1 MRITKDYSEIAEI
14 TGGEV
19 LATPEYLQAQE
30 VEDWGYIVHDS
41 FVLPFYIKKKL
52 FFRYLL
58 FTLGDSGVTTED
70 RISYLLNEVTGF
82 IKKNLP
88 VDFILTQHV
97 TALFS
102 CCPQGSVNCFFGS
115 YVVDLSLDEDALFA
129 NLHTK
134 HRNVIKKAEKDGVR
148 VSCGVEN
155 RGVCEAL
162 IQSTL
167 ERQHIG
173 LLSQGMLEGLSRVK
187 HMDYWVASFEGELQG
202 AAILLWSE
210 NRSAYYMFGGSAVKP
225 HAGAMNL
232 LHWSA
237 MKLMKE
243 RGVKY
248 YDFVGARIN
257 PDEGSKYEGIQR
269 FKSRFGG
276 ELKKGYLW
284 KMPLNK
290 FKYKLF
296 CWLVA
301 AKQGRNYCG
310 DVIDQERKRGNY

>member
-1 MRITKDYSEIAEI
+1 MRITKDYSEIEEI
-14 TGGEV
+14 TGVEV

-70 RISYLLNEVTGF
+70 RVSYLLNEVTGF

-187 HMDYWVASFEGELQG
+187 HIDYWVASFEGELQG

-257 PDEGSKYEGIQR
+257 PDEGSK
-269 FKSRFGG
+269 
-276 ELKKGYLW
+276 
-284 KMPLNK
+284 
-290 FKYKLF
+290 
-296 CWLVA
+296 
-301 AKQGRNYCG
+301 
-310 DVIDQERKRGNY
+310 

>member
-1 MRITKDYSEIAEI
+1 
-14 TGGEV
+14 
-19 LATPEYLQAQE
+19 
-30 VEDWGYIVHDS
+30 
-41 FVLPFYIKKKL
+41 
-52 FFRYLL
+52 
-58 FTLGDSGVTTED
+58 
-70 RISYLLNEVTGF
+70 
-82 IKKNLP
+82 
-88 VDFILTQHV
+88 
-97 TALFS
+97 
-102 CCPQGSVNCFFGS
+102 
-115 YVVDLSLDEDALFA
+115 
-129 NLHTK
+129 
-134 HRNVIKKAEKDGVR
+134 
-148 VSCGVEN
+148 
-155 RGVCEAL
+155 
-162 IQSTL
+162 
-167 ERQHIG
+167 
-173 LLSQGMLEGLSRVK
+173 MLEGLSRVK
-187 HMDYWVASFEGELQG
+187 HIDYWVASFEGELQG
-202 AAILLWSE
+202 AGILLWSE

>member
-1 MRITKDYSEIAEI
+1 MSYWVNESVFYHIYPIGFCGAPRVND
-14 TGGEV
+14 GETV
-19 LATPEYLQAQE
+19 CRLDK
-30 VEDWGYIVHDS
+30 VIDWIPHLKS
-41 FVLPFYIKKKL
+41 M
-52 FFRYLL
+52 
-58 FTLGDSGVTTED
+58 
-70 RISYLLNEVTGF
+70 
-82 IKKNLP
+82 
-88 VDFILTQHV
+88 
-97 TALFS
+97 
-102 CCPQGSVNCFFGS
+102 SVNAIYFGPVFKS
-115 YVVDLSLDEDALFA
+115 TVHGYDTDDYRVIDNRLGTNESFKHICDELHKNGIKVVL
-129 NLHTK
+129 
-134 HRNVIKKAEKDGVR
+134 DGVF
-148 VSCGVEN
+148 N
-155 RGVCEAL
+155 
-162 IQSTL
+162 
-167 ERQHIG
+167 
-173 LLSQGMLEGLSRVK
+173 
-187 HMDYWVASFEGELQG
+187 
-202 AAILLWSE
+202 
-210 NRSAYYMFGGSAVKP
+210 
-225 HAGAMNL
+225 AMNL

>member
-134 HRNVIKKAEKDGVR
+134 HRNVIKK
-148 VSCGVEN
+148 S
-155 RGVCEAL
+155 
-162 IQSTL
+162 
-167 ERQHIG
+167 
-173 LLSQGMLEGLSRVK
+173 
-187 HMDYWVASFEGELQG
+187 
-202 AAILLWSE
+202 
-210 NRSAYYMFGGSAVKP
+210 
-225 HAGAMNL
+225 
-232 LHWSA
+232 
-237 MKLMKE
+237 
-243 RGVKY
+243 
-248 YDFVGARIN
+248 
-257 PDEGSKYEGIQR
+257 
-269 FKSRFGG
+269 
-276 ELKKGYLW
+276 
-284 KMPLNK
+284 
-290 FKYKLF
+290 
-296 CWLVA
+296 
-301 AKQGRNYCG
+301 
-310 DVIDQERKRGNY
+310 

>member
-1 MRITKDYSEIAEI
+1 M
-14 TGGEV
+14 
-19 LATPEYLQAQE
+19 
-30 VEDWGYIVHDS
+30 
-41 FVLPFYIKKKL
+41 
-52 FFRYLL
+52 
-58 FTLGDSGVTTED
+58 
-70 RISYLLNEVTGF
+70 
-82 IKKNLP
+82 
-88 VDFILTQHV
+88 
-97 TALFS
+97 
-102 CCPQGSVNCFFGS
+102 
-115 YVVDLSLDEDALFA
+115 VDLSLDEDALFA

-187 HMDYWVASFEGELQG
+187 HIDYWVASFEGELQG

-301 AKQGRNYCG
+301 AKQGRKYCG